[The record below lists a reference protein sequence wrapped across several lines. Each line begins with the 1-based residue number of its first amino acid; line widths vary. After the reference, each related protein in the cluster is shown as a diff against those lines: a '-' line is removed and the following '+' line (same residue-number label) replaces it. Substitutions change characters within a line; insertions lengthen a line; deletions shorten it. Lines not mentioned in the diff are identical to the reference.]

1 MFKFQRLEVWK
12 KSIELTKLCFPI
24 ADNLKQK
31 YQYSFGDQLRRALLS
46 ISNNISEGSG
56 RLTIKEQ
63 SNFYNMA
70 KGSVYEVINIL
81 TVLSQQ
87 SLLEIDE
94 QMKSNIYNLS
104 DEICKMLTGLIK
116 RKYAK

>member
-1 MFKFQRLEVWK
+1 MFKFQKLEVWE
-12 KSIELTKLCFPI
+12 KSVELTNLCFPI

-56 RLTIKEQ
+56 RFTVKEQ

-70 KGSVYEVINIL
+70 KGSVYEVVNIL
-81 TVLSQQ
+81 TVMSQQ
-87 SLLEIDE
+87 NLLDIDEKKKLEIYD
-94 QMKSNIYNLS
+94 LS
-104 DEICKMLTGLIK
+104 DEICKMLTGLIR
-116 RKYAK
+116 RKYVK